1 MAYTAFGRVL
11 KRGMLPGRRTGP
23 YHFGMHRPDPR
34 RNGPRIAVDGFC
46 GVVTHRDLRHATL
59 LELSETGIRLE
70 RVFDP
75 RVAARTVA
83 LEIEL
88 PEIDEVIWARADVAF
103 ARLTP
108 LGGVHAS
115 GQPRLLCRAGLR
127 IADAA
132 SHHLRLLRDYVFAT
146 HVHAR

>member
-1 MAYTAFGRVL
+1 
-11 KRGMLPGRRTGP
+11 MLPTANGRP
-23 YHFGMHRPDPR
+23 YHFGMELPDPR
-34 RNGPRIAVDGFC
+34 RHSPRITVDGWC
-46 GVVTHRDLRHATL
+46 GVVTHHDLRHANV
-59 LELSETGIRLE
+59 LELSEAGVRLE

-83 LEIEL
+83 LELEL
-88 PEIDEVIWARADVAF
+88 PGIDEIIWARADVVF

-108 LGGVHAS
+108 LGGAHAS

-132 SHHLRLLRDYVFAT
+132 SRHLRLIRDYVFASYAQSIT
-146 HVHAR
+146 

>member
-1 MAYTAFGRVL
+1 
-11 KRGMLPGRRTGP
+11 MLPTRCGRS
-23 YHFGMHRPDPR
+23 YDLGMQLPDPR
-34 RNGPRIAVDGFC
+34 RQGPRVTVESWC
-46 GVVTHRDLRHATL
+46 GVVTHHDLRHASV
-59 LELSETGIRLE
+59 LELSELGVRLE

-83 LEIEL
+83 LELEL
-88 PEIDEVIWARADVAF
+88 PGVDEIIWARADVVF

-132 SHHLRLLRDYVFAT
+132 SRHLRLIRDYVFASYAQSIT
-146 HVHAR
+146 

>member
-1 MAYTAFGRVL
+1 
-11 KRGMLPGRRTGP
+11 MLPTRAGRP
-23 YHFGMHRPDPR
+23 YDFGMQLPDPR
-34 RNGPRIAVDGFC
+34 RHGPRVSVDGWC
-46 GVVTHRDLRHATL
+46 GVVTHHDLRHASV
-59 LELSETGIRLE
+59 LELSEVGIRLE

-83 LEIEL
+83 LELEL
-88 PEIDEVIWARADVAF
+88 PGVDEIIWARADVVF

-108 LGGVHAS
+108 LGGLHPS

-132 SHHLRLLRDYVFAT
+132 SRDLRLLRDYVFAT
-146 HVHAR
+146 HAYAPGHEPL

>member
-1 MAYTAFGRVL
+1 MQL
-11 KRGMLPGRRTGP
+11 
-23 YHFGMHRPDPR
+23 PDPR
-34 RNGPRIAVDGFC
+34 RQGPRVTVDGWC
-46 GVVTHRDLRHATL
+46 GVVTHHDLRHASV
-59 LELSETGIRLE
+59 LELSELGVRLE

-83 LEIEL
+83 LELEV
-88 PEIDEVIWARADVAF
+88 PGIDEIIWARADVVF

-108 LGGVHAS
+108 LGGWHAS

-132 SHHLRLLRDYVFAT
+132 SRHLRLLRDYVFAT
-146 HVHAR
+146 RAHELP

>member
-1 MAYTAFGRVL
+1 MQL
-11 KRGMLPGRRTGP
+11 
-23 YHFGMHRPDPR
+23 PDPR
-34 RNGPRIAVDGFC
+34 RHGPRITVDGWC
-46 GVVTHRDLRHATL
+46 GIVTHDDLRHAAV

-88 PEIDEVIWARADVAF
+88 PGVDEIIWARADVAF

-108 LGGVHAS
+108 LGGMHPS
-115 GQPRLLCRAGLR
+115 GHPRLLCRAGLR

-132 SHHLRLLRDYVFAT
+132 SRHLRLLRDYVFAMYA
-146 HVHAR
+146 HAR

>member
-1 MAYTAFGRVL
+1 MDL
-11 KRGMLPGRRTGP
+11 RR
-23 YHFGMHRPDPR
+23 H
-34 RNGPRIAVDGFC
+34 GPRIAVDTWC
-46 GVVTHRDLRHATL
+46 GVVTHHDLRHASV

-70 RVFDP
+70 RIFDP
-75 RVAARTVA
+75 RTAARTVA

-88 PEIDEVIWARADVAF
+88 PGVDEIIWARADVAF

-108 LGGVHAS
+108 LGGTHHS

-132 SHHLRLLRDYVFAT
+132 SRHLRLLRDYVFAT
-146 HVHAR
+146 YAHAR